1 MMRKKGGF
9 MSNAQN
15 LMDSMEQRYGTAFV
29 RDIKK
34 SCNLTDDD
42 YQNVILI
49 FKAAIYTLD
58 KFCSVKQSTLNALRV
73 YNPKLEG
80 VRISDDSEVLI
91 GDSYF
96 SRIKAEIDAMRLIVK
111 TL

>member
-1 MMRKKGGF
+1 
-9 MSNAQN
+9 
-15 LMDSMEQRYGTAFV
+15 MDSMEQKYGKAFV

-34 SCNLTDDD
+34 SCDLTDDD

-49 FKAAIYTLD
+49 FKAAIYNLD

-80 VRISDDSEVLI
+80 VRISDESEILI

-96 SRIKAEIDAMRLIVK
+96 SKIKADIKEMRQIVQS
-111 TL
+111 L

>member
-1 MMRKKGGF
+1 

-34 SCNLTDDD
+34 SCGITDEPLTVADD
-42 YQNVILI
+42 YQTVILI
-49 FKAAIYTLD
+49 FKAAIYTLT

-80 VRISDDSEVLI
+80 VRISDESEVLI

-96 SRIKAEIDAMRLIVK
+96 RKVRAEIDAMKQIVQN
-111 TL
+111 L